1 MAKKFFTCFMNNMN
15 TRILNYNQYYTPS
28 FGSRKSAVSKKD
40 IEKLMSQGKNNHEMA
55 DALNISHSW
64 FKTLKR
70 RFELVRPKSKYT
82 NAEIA
87 ELIKQGKSDKEIAAL
102 SNAGIRRIGD
112 IRRGLG
118 IKFEFRKKPT
128 DPNIIENIKKYAAEG
143 KSIKEIS
150 KLIGKSEVRTSV
162 LLKQLKIENPKYLK
176 IKEQLRNLIAE
187 GKSTTEITQILNK
200 NRYWVYYMRKKFKI

>member
-1 MAKKFFTCFMNNMN
+1 MNIKF
-15 TRILNYNQYYTPS
+15 LNYNQTYTPS
-28 FGSRKSAVSKKD
+28 FGHGGRPSSIHKED
-40 IEKLMSQGKNNHEMA
+40 IEKLMAQGKKNQEMA
-55 DALNISHSW
+55 DALNISYGW
-64 FKTLKR
+64 FKTLKK
-70 RFELVRPKSKYT
+70 RFGLVRPKSKYT

-87 ELIKQGKSDKEIAAL
+87 ELIKQGKSDKEIAVL

-176 IKEQLRNLIAE
+176 IKEQLKALFAE
-187 GKSTTEITQILNK
+187 GKSPKDVAGILNK
-200 NRYWVYYMRKKFKI
+200 TVGWVYYMRKKFKI